1 MRNEVIQLTTTKQF
15 YVECVSLEKRG
26 EMCHSNIKPHL
37 LWHFTRGV
45 KSSTWD
51 EQLGASTVGGSFCTL
66 LSQGRRRARAVLS
79 LLLDSGYRVEE
90 EPVCA
95 EQGWV
100 VRKGVE
106 EREKFVCFSTEE
118 KTNVCKEKEWESVC
132 SNTANRHQKFSSYP
146 LHPTIWVLPL
156 SVYLNASKT
165 QKQSF
170 HFFWPHGV

>member
-1 MRNEVIQLTTTKQF
+1 MPALRSRE
-15 YVECVSLEKRG
+15 

-37 LWHFTRGV
+37 LLPGESKAAGEVNGWGLARR
-45 KSSTWD
+45 
-51 EQLGASTVGGSFCTL
+51 GGSFCTL

-79 LLLDSGYRVEE
+79 LLLDSGFRVKE
-90 EPVCA
+90 EPAYA

-100 VRKGVE
+100 VRRGVE
-106 EREKFVCFSTEE
+106 QREKFVCFSTEE
-118 KTNVCKEKEWESVC
+118 KTNVCKEEEWKFVC

-146 LHPTIWVLPL
+146 LHPTVWVLPL

-170 HFFWPHGV
+170 NFFWPHGV